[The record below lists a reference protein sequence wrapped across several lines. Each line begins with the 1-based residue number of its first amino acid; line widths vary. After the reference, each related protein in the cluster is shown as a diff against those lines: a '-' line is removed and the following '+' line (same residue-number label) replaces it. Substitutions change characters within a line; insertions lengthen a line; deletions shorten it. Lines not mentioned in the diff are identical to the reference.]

1 MAVRPNQPKN
11 KLPMK
16 NTTTKHFLIS
26 GLLSLA
32 TLTGMIVAYR
42 VADAK
47 ELEAQ
52 ADPGVRVETIEV
64 DFEQQVPLET
74 TPVAAAS
81 DVSND
86 TQTQF
91 MYLVALTVL
100 GMIGIVSIIRDFRR
114 DRTTR
119 SRR

>member
-1 MAVRPNQPKN
+1 
-11 KLPMK
+11 MK
-16 NTTTKHFLIS
+16 NTSKTHFLVS

-64 DFEQQVPLET
+64 DFEQHVPIET
-74 TPVAAAS
+74 TPVAAATEI
-81 DVSND
+81 SND

-100 GMIGIVSIIRDFRR
+100 GMIGIVSIIRDFRH
-114 DRTTR
+114 DRPSR
-119 SRR
+119 SRK